1 MLQYLKNEANIA
13 HTENGA
19 VSNASTL
26 SGCLDLCATVG
37 ALRHAAEEEI
47 ITRFLRSFAEN
58 PDLAL
63 KTAFFARD
71 IRGGLGERRVFRT
84 IIMWLAKYHP
94 ESIRR
99 NIPFVAEF
107 GRYDDLLCLLGTPVQ
122 EEALD
127 TIRTQFERDMSNL
140 EKGGTVSLLG
150 KWLPSVNA
158 SSAETRRQAKIV
170 ARALGLRD
178 DAYRKALSA
187 LRGKICIIENNL
199 REKDYSFD
207 YARQPSR
214 AMFKYR
220 KAFLRNDNER
230 YTAFLSAVEKGEAN
244 LHADTLMPY
253 ELVEPFLDGRN
264 YTRDNKSF
272 LRELDGAEQAAINAT
287 WKALPDFAGEENAL
301 AVVDT
306 SGSMYWQAK
315 PLPAAVAL
323 SLGLYFAERS
333 RGAFRGHFIEFSR
346 TPRLIEIKGDSFAD
360 RLRYIASFNE
370 VANTNL
376 EAVFE
381 LILRTAV
388 KHRVPQSELPA
399 TLYIISDMEF
409 DACIE
414 GGGVT
419 NFENAK
425 ARFAQHGYALPQ
437 VVFWNVASRNRQQ
450 PVTMNEQGAALISG
464 CSPRIFRM
472 LSAGVLTPCAF
483 MMETLMGNRYACIG
497 A

>member
-1 MLQYLKNEANIA
+1 
-13 HTENGA
+13 
-19 VSNASTL
+19 
-26 SGCLDLCATVG
+26 
-37 ALRHAAEEEI
+37 
-47 ITRFLRSFAEN
+47 
-58 PDLAL
+58 
-63 KTAFFARD
+63 
-71 IRGGLGERRVFRT
+71 
-84 IIMWLAKYHP
+84 
-94 ESIRR
+94 
-99 NIPFVAEF
+99 
-107 GRYDDLLCLLGTPVQ
+107 
-122 EEALD
+122 
-127 TIRTQFERDMSNL
+127 MSNL

-220 KAFLRNDNER
+220 QAFLRNDNER

-264 YTRDNKSF
+264 YTRDNESF
-272 LRELDGAEQAAINAT
+272 LRGTGRCGTGGHQRHLESPAG
-287 WKALPDFAGEENAL
+287 FCAGEENAL

-323 SLGLYFAERS
+323 SLGLYFVERS

-388 KHRVPQSELPA
+388 KHRVHQSELPA